1 MKKEKEAL
9 TCARKKTSIGG
20 QALMEGIMMRGP
32 KRSAMA
38 VRNLKGEIVIEEWDT
53 VSKKPAK
60 IWTLPLFRGLY
71 GMYSSMKV
79 GYQALMRSAVLSG
92 LDELEE
98 QEENENRLKK
108 LNKKRAKEGLAPLE
122 ELPEDQRAEH
132 KPSDAFSFVKK
143 EEPAEEKDEE
153 QIAAEQ
159 SAESSE
165 DAKTAENEAEKSA
178 KEKKK
183 ADKKE
188 KKDSSFGGLFAAAAV
203 IGTVLGVGLCVL
215 LFFYL
220 PTQLYSWTIRGL
232 VEQIEASYPQM
243 LLRSLFEGLI
253 RIVLFVIYM
262 AGVSLMKDIKRTF
275 MYHGAEHKT
284 IFCYEK
290 GLPLTVENVKKMT
303 RFHPRCG
310 TSFMVIMLILGILIG
325 SFIPEIHL
333 EETFVGGYLDTVNGW
348 FDVFNNWLESLVKN
362 TFLANRIPDLQ
373 ITAELVNNLARTLC
387 KLALLPLTVGI
398 GYEIIK
404 LAGKH
409 DNWFVRLL
417 SAPGL
422 WMQRISTKEPTDDMI
437 ECAIES
443 VKKVIPEDGSDRI

>member
-1 MKKEKEAL
+1 MSNGKEI
-9 TCARKKTSIGG
+9 KTSIGG

-153 QIAAEQ
+153 QTAAEQ

-165 DAKTAENEAEKSA
+165 DAKTAENEAEEKSA
-178 KEKKK
+178 KEKKQ
-183 ADKKE
+183 ADKKEKKE

-203 IGTVLGVGLCVL
+203 IGTVLGVGLAVL

-310 TSFMVIMLILGILIG
+310 TSFMVVMLILGILIG
-325 SFIPEIHL
+325 SLIPQFSYGIEIL
-333 EETFVGGYLDTVNGW
+333 
-348 FDVFNNWLESLVKN
+348 
-362 TFLANRIPDLQ
+362 
-373 ITAELVNNLARTLC
+373 NNLVRTLC
-387 KLALLPLTVGI
+387 KLALLPVTVGI
-398 GYEIIK
+398 GYEFIK
-404 LAGKH
+404 FAGKH